1 MKKKGFKLTFIL
13 KYAEISIAT
22 FPIQVVT
29 CWIFGN
35 FLTNVLALVSNVPAF
50 SEHKPDWPNNGFVC
64 VYELK
69 QVLLFHCLCKLEN
82 QPYTSILTTRTA
94 SLRIHPFLLALRRW
108 GR

>member
-1 MKKKGFKLTFIL
+1 M
-13 KYAEISIAT
+13 
-22 FPIQVVT
+22 
-29 CWIFGN
+29 CRN
-35 FLTNVLALVSNVPAF
+35 FDSNFCNLSSNLLDFWQFSSNFLALVSNVPAF

-94 SLRIHPFLLALRRW
+94 SLRIHP
-108 GR
+108 